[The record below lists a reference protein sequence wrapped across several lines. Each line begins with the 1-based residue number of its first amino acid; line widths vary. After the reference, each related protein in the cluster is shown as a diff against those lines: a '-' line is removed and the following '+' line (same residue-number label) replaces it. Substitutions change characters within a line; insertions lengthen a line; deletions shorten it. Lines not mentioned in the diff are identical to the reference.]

1 MLKLTAEA
9 ASKEGDASKKDE
21 KGKEASSDKKPADKK
36 PAEKKPAEKKINN
49 MLLLVGLGNPGP
61 NSENNRHNIGFK
73 IIDAIN
79 SHFKLSKQKP
89 KFKGL
94 LTTGNIESKKVYAI
108 KPFTFMNNSGTAIK
122 ELIDYFKIDA
132 KNVIVFHDDLDI
144 DFGKVKAKV
153 GGTSAG
159 HNGIK
164 SIDKFIGTD
173 YSRVRVG
180 IGHPKGKRRVNS
192 HVLEDFK
199 DDEEEKIKEIT
210 ESIVKLVPTLIDK
223 KIDLFSSKVNQNLN
237 GI

>member
-1 MLKLTAEA
+1 
-9 ASKEGDASKKDE
+9 
-21 KGKEASSDKKPADKK
+21 
-36 PAEKKPAEKKINN
+36 
-49 MLLLVGLGNPGP
+49 MLLFVGLGNPTP
-61 NSENNRHNIGFK
+61 NSQNNRHNIGFK

-79 SHFKLSKQKP
+79 QKYSLSKQKP

-94 LTTGNIESKKVYAI
+94 LTTGNIDEKKIYAI
-108 KPFTFMNNSGTAIK
+108 KPLTFMNNSGTAIK
-122 ELIDYFKIDA
+122 ELIDYFKIDS

-164 SIDKFIGTD
+164 SIDKFIGTE

-180 IGHPKGKRRVNS
+180 IGHPKDKRTVNN

-199 DDEEEKIKEIT
+199 EDEEEKLREIT
-210 ESIVKLVPTLIDK
+210 ESIVKLIPTLIDK

-237 GI
+237 GF